1 MKGFL
6 LIFSERGIGS
16 AAMERN
22 VIWDTLLKSSTK
34 LFYRSGPIIFGG
46 FRNGVGRRSD

>member
-16 AAMERN
+16 VAMERN
-22 VIWDTLLKSSTK
+22 VIWDTLLKTSIK
-34 LFYRSGPIIFGG
+34 LFYRAGPVCRVYYWGW
-46 FRNGVGRRSD
+46 RMK